1 MNFIK
6 GLFRQEKAAMEYVET
21 KHQVAEINI
30 QDMPKDQVKPYLV
43 QSLAPEYWDSSS
55 SLVKYEVSNISSQ
68 QEIDDRIQ
76 QLDHYLQITSHG
88 LFLEVMDHYDNFLSG
103 LDNIQKINSLLEQSQ
118 ILAKSSREDVEK
130 MQAELAVK
138 YLRVVYL
145 TKRQERLNGLIGEL
159 KKFEE
164 ICYAVSL
171 NIKQAIR
178 QGNLYE
184 ALQLCNEAAVKLT
197 TIDVSK
203 YKALTGIVEIAEKR
217 KGKVYVKMQSTL
229 RQLCHKFDSHLYENV
244 LLCYMTIATYEDINK
259 ALQAEFMNS
268 VSRLIKES
276 IEETVPHIP
285 SSSIERMVKIIPVNN
300 YLLTLRTILKK
311 LTTLMYN
318 HHLLSRWHEEN
329 E

>member
-1 MNFIK
+1 MNFFK
-6 GLFRQEKAAMEYVET
+6 SLFRQEKPPMEYIESKPQPSEV
-21 KHQVAEINI
+21 NI
-30 QDMPKDQVKPYLV
+30 QAMPKDQVKPFLLHALP
-43 QSLAPEYWDSSS
+43 SDYWDHSASQINH
-55 SLVKYEVSNISSQ
+55 EISNISSL

-88 LFLEVMDHYDNFLSG
+88 LFLEVMDHYDNFLNG
-103 LDNIQKINSLLEQSQ
+103 LDNIQQINSLLEQSK
-118 ILAKSSREDVEK
+118 ILAKNSRED
-130 MQAELAVK
+130 AERIQEEISAK
-138 YLRVVYL
+138 YLTVVYL
-145 TKRQERLNGLIGEL
+145 KKRQERLDVLIGEV

-171 NIKQAIR
+171 NIKLAIR

-184 ALQLCNEAAVKLT
+184 ALELCNEAAVKLT

-203 YKALTGIVEIAEKR
+203 YKALSGIVEKAEKR

-229 RQLCHKFDSHLYENV
+229 RELCHKFDSHLYENV
-244 LLCYMTIATYEDINK
+244 LLCYMTIASFEDINK

-276 IEETVPHIP
+276 IEESVPYIP
-285 SSSIERMVKIIPVNN
+285 SSSIERMVKIVPSAN
-300 YLLTLRTILKK
+300 YLLAIRTILKR